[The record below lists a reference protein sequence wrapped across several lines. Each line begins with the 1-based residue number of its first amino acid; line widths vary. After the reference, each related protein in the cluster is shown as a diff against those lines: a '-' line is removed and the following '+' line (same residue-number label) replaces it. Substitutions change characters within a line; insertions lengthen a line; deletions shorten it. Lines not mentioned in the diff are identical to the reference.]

1 MTAEDDRAAA
11 YRAQATVKKSWDA
24 ANAVILTGR
33 VADKAR
39 VVAAWQPLVDWLR
52 EKRTYVTGRQDD

>member
-11 YRAQATVKKSWDA
+11 YRAQATAKAAWDA
-24 ANAVILTGR
+24 ANAVRLAGR
-33 VADKAR
+33 TVDKTR